1 MKIYISADME
11 GLTGVAHWDEVT
23 KEKEDYPA
31 FQKQM
36 TAEVIAACKGAF
48 RAGANEIWIKDAHDT
63 GRNIDPAAL
72 PHGTHLIRGWSG
84 HPFSMVQGLD
94 DSFQALIMIGY
105 HSWAGSGGNP
115 LAHTMT
121 GKVAEIH
128 INEQWVSEFLLYG
141 MAAASVGVPVVCVTG
156 DEALCQ
162 QVRAVNEHIH
172 TVAVKSGHGEAVQSL
187 TPNETL
193 PLIKETV
200 QKALEGDLSRRLF
213 PLPKQFNLKLKF
225 TKHFYAYKAS
235 FYPGVQLLDD
245 QTIGFETDQ
254 YFELL
259 RLLAFIL

>member
-36 TAEVIAACKGAF
+36 VAEVIAACKGASH
-48 RAGANEIWIKDAHDT
+48 AGTTEIWIKDAHDT
-63 GRNIDPAAL
+63 GRNIDPVAL
-72 PHGTHLIRGWSG
+72 PSGTHLIRGWSG

-94 DSFQALIMIGY
+94 ESFQALIMIGY

-115 LAHTMT
+115 LSHTMT

-128 INEQWVSEFLLYG
+128 INGLWLSEFLLYG
-141 MAAASVGVPVVCVTG
+141 MAAASVGVPVACVTG

-162 QVRAVNEHIH
+162 QVRTVNEHIH
-172 TVAVKSGHGEAVQSL
+172 TVAVKRGHGEAVHSL
-187 TPNETL
+187 TPTESL
-193 PLIKETV
+193 PLIQETV
-200 QKALEGDLSRRLF
+200 QKALEGNLSQCRL
-213 PLPKQFNLKLKF
+213 PLPERFDLKLKF

-235 FYPGVQLLDD
+235 FFPGVQLLDD
-245 QTIGFETDQ
+245 QTIGFETER
-254 YFELL
+254 YFEIL
-259 RLLAFIL
+259 RLLTFTL